1 LLRKGE
7 ISGGVEINFVV
18 DNKDVII
25 RRNLKKSSRGI
36 SQTSGHVV
44 INGVKRDL
52 TAQEIKSQVI
62 DLLGYP
68 KDLLGKNK
76 NYIFRYTL
84 YTPQEEMKFILQDNS
99 EVRLDVLRKVFNVDK
114 YKNIRNNCQFYLKKL
129 RKEILILKTRIE
141 PLEKLGSEREEIEKE
156 LRVKKE
162 ELDLISPKFEKT
174 RENLSKAKAVLIGLE
189 SDQKNY
195 ERLISEVESNKK
207 LLEQN
212 SIQKVRKIEQIEK
225 VKLELLGLE

>member
-1 LLRKGE
+1 MRLKQIQLSNIRSYRDATINLNEGITLLSGDIGCGKSSILLAVEFALFGTSRPDLPAELLLRKGE

-156 LRVKKE
+156 LRVKK
-162 ELDLISPKFEKT
+162 
-174 RENLSKAKAVLIGLE
+174 RGA
-189 SDQKNY
+189 
-195 ERLISEVESNKK
+195 
-207 LLEQN
+207 
-212 SIQKVRKIEQIEK
+212 
-225 VKLELLGLE
+225 